1 LLVFAGLAYAIVYLE
16 GTAAAAILPAMY
28 AGAAAVLQPDAHAL
42 LPLALGLSLAG
53 LVVGRAAGIRW
64 SYPFYV
70 AGAVAAGASAVI
82 GVSQSNFEALALL
95 TLAVTAYAIAVVES
109 RPDLLPLALTLL
121 ALALAAGSSALR
133 LSSWQATLAFAAL
146 GWVYA
151 LGALVW
157 RAMPGLRSNGPK
169 WWNSFVR
176 DPEEKTRWGDPRYTG
191 AQVHNAA
198 ALLITGGTLVA
209 ALAAADAFTPH
220 SAETQAV
227 ATTLLSFGG
236 LLVLVSQVW
245 NLRLALYAAG
255 GLAALA
261 VSWEVR
267 WLGADNIQA
276 FILVPGSYLILVGSL
291 LPADQKVK
299 RGGTRIAQAAS
310 LCGAALLLVTT
321 LLQSLQAEPTWV
333 YALILAI
340 EALLVGGVGVGMHAR
355 SLVLTASA
363 FVVLAA
369 LRGAI
374 LAVQSGLP
382 IPVVIAILALLLM
395 GGATWLSL
403 SRRREAATRS

>member
-1 LLVFAGLAYAIVYLE
+1 VFAGLAYAIVYLE
-16 GTAAAAILPAMY
+16 GVAAAAILPAMY
-28 AGAAAVLQPDAHAL
+28 AGAAALLQPDAHAL
-42 LPLALGLSLAG
+42 LPLALGLSLGG
-53 LVVGRAAGIRW
+53 LLVGRAAGIRW

-70 AGAVAAGASAVI
+70 AGAVAAAASALI
-82 GVSQSNFEALALL
+82 GVPQSNFETLTLI
-95 TLAVTAYAIAVVES
+95 TLAVTAYAIAAVES

-121 ALALAAGSSALR
+121 ALALAAGSNVLG

-146 GWVYA
+146 GWFYA
-151 LGALVW
+151 LGALLWQAV
-157 RAMPGLRSNGPK
+157 PGLRPNGPI
-169 WWNSFVR
+169 WWTSFIR
-176 DPEEKTRWGDPRYTG
+176 DPEGKNRWGDPRYAG
-191 AQVHNAA
+191 AQVHNTA
-198 ALLITGGTLVA
+198 ALLVTGGTLVA

-220 SAETQAV
+220 SAQTQVVAV
-227 ATTLLSFGG
+227 TLLSLAG
-236 LLVLVSQVW
+236 LLVLFSRVW
-245 NLRLALYAAG
+245 SFRLALYAAG

-310 LCGAALLLVTT
+310 LIGAALLLVTT
-321 LLQSLQAEPTWV
+321 LLQSLQAEPSWV
-333 YALILAI
+333 YALVLAI
-340 EALLVGGVGVGMHAR
+340 EALLIGGVGVGMHAR

-403 SRRREAATRS
+403 SRRREAATRP